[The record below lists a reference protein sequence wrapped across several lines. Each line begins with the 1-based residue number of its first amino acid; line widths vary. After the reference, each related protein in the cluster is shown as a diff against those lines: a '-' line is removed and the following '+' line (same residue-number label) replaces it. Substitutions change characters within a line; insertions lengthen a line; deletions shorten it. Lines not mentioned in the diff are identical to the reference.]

1 MRGKKMEC
9 RDCKGTNLH
18 WLVWVDKD
26 NNYVD
31 ESYKSE
37 NGEYWCDDCKEN
49 KE

>member
-1 MRGKKMEC
+1 MKCK
-9 RDCKGTNLH
+9 DCKGNNLH

-26 NNYVD
+26 NNYVC
-31 ESYKSE
+31 ESQKSE

>member
-1 MRGKKMEC
+1 MEC
-9 RDCKGTNLH
+9 KDCKGNNLH

-26 NNYVD
+26 NNYVG
-31 ESYKSE
+31 ESHKSE